1 MKTLRNLAARGL
13 ASMSIKLMAWA
24 VNLAPE
30 SISGT
35 IDGHGGP
42 GPVIRT

>member
-24 VNLAPE
+24 VNL
-30 SISGT
+30 G
-35 IDGHGGP
+35 GGGP
-42 GPVIRT
+42 GVPK

>member
-24 VNLAPE
+24 VDLAPY
-30 SISGT
+30 STGMSSKLNK
-35 IDGHGGP
+35 DNP
-42 GPVIRT
+42 